1 MPLTVIKFDRDHHV
15 CDHCGRTLKDGA
27 VVLSDDR
34 RVGRDCAATAMGKP
48 RKDRDVT
55 EAIDT
60 AETAALRALWDVTL
74 EPSAGTWRTLRFT
87 VPARPVAE
95 GGPGGSHISAF
106 LTYAGTVWIVSALPD
121 GRIIG
126 TAPKMQ
132 FGRKVNT
139 KRPTIPP
146 LCAGPLNVRYYDL
159 TPFVADFAASIVPT
173 EPDRSGPVAAP
184 VGW

>member
-55 EAIDT
+55 EAIDA

-74 EPSAGTWRTLRFT
+74 EGSGKWRAVRFV
-87 VPARPVAE
+87 VPARPVE
-95 GGPGGSHISAF
+95 QGGPGGTA
-106 LTYAGTVWIVSALPD
+106 VSALLDYAGSTWEVFALAD
-121 GRIIG
+121 GRLIG
-126 TAPKMQ
+126 HAPRVL
-132 FGRKVNT
+132 FGRRVNT
-139 KRPTIPP
+139 VRPSVAP
-146 LCAGPLNVRYYDL
+146 LCAGPLGVRYYDL
-159 TPFVADFAASIVPT
+159 TPFAAHFP
-173 EPDRSGPVAAP
+173 PVA
-184 VGW
+184 